1 MHLSTSRGARRRA
14 ALGTLL
20 LALVGLSTLSVPSR
34 SEATNSD
41 PCGRVYLVNAD
52 NELLK
57 LQRSAQILAR
67 EGDIDRDLNRRLAIR
82 SRAPITGLADGER
95 LIGVDFRPSNG
106 LLYGVGRLGD
116 DPMSPGQ
123 LYTIDVA
130 VVWPPRSARGS
141 SR

>member
-1 MHLSTSRGARRRA
+1 M
-14 ALGTLL
+14 
-20 LALVGLSTLSVPSR
+20 GLSTLSVPSR

-95 LIGVDFRPSNG
+95 LIGVDVRPSNG

-123 LYTIDVA
+123 LYTIDVDSGLA
-130 VVWPPRSARGS
+130 AAGRHAAALDPAERRRRSASTSTRS
-141 SR
+141 PTSCAS